1 MFEKNSIF
9 LIFFLNLLLSSC
21 SLIKQGIK
29 INEIQKAKISEERGI
44 FKVIY
49 KEKEQKNLGEELN
62 ISAKTFKQNEQK
74 QIKIDNV
81 NEVKITENLRN
92 KFYLS
97 FSFGSSNLHNYDV
110 YNTSTNKAIWDDRY
124 TKLGSS
130 IDIGIGYDFGKIR
143 TEISYAQ
150 ETGRFDEYLTYFDN
164 SITQIDNDRGKL
176 HKDFYIINTY
186 YDFRDSKRFS
196 PFIGL
201 GLGFVNSSQ
210 DSAPFI
216 PEYLRQAFVLQL
228 KGGLSYKISDKN
240 LIYVEGFKRNA
251 NSHTTNDGLGTDY
264 IYEAKNGFD
273 SSGLQ
278 IGFRKIL

>member
-21 SLIKQGIK
+21 SLIKQDIK
-29 INEIQKAKISEERGI
+29 INEIQKAKITEEKGI

-49 KEKEQKNLGEELN
+49 KEKEQKNLGEELS
-62 ISAKTFKQNEQK
+62 ISAKNFKQNEQK
-74 QIKIDNV
+74 EIKIDNF
-81 NEVKITENLRN
+81 NYVKNTENLKN

-97 FSFGSSNLHNYDV
+97 FSFGSSNLQNYDV

-201 GLGFVNSSQ
+201 GFGFVNSSQ

>member
-1 MFEKNSIF
+1 MFQKNSIF
-9 LIFFLNLLLSSC
+9 LISFLSCLLSSC
-21 SLIKQGIK
+21 SLIKQDIK
-29 INEIQKAKISEERGI
+29 INEIQKAKISEEKGI

-49 KEKEQKNLGEELN
+49 KDKEQKNLGEELS
-62 ISAKTFKQNEQK
+62 ISAKNFKQNEQK
-74 QIKIDNV
+74 EIKIDNV
-81 NEVKITENLRN
+81 NYVKTTKNLRN

-97 FSFGSSNLHNYDV
+97 FSFGSSNLKNYDV

>member
-1 MFEKNSIF
+1 MFQKNSIF
-9 LIFFLNLLLSSC
+9 LIFFLNFLLSSC
-21 SLIKQGIK
+21 SLIKQDIK
-29 INEIQKAKISEERGI
+29 VNDIQKAKISEEKSI
-44 FKVIY
+44 FKVI

-62 ISAKTFKQNEQK
+62 ISAKISKQNERK
-74 QIKIDNV
+74 QIKVDNV
-81 NEVKITENLRN
+81 NDVKNNENLRN

-97 FSFGSSNLHNYDV
+97 FSFGSSNLQNYDV

-201 GLGFVNSSQ
+201 GLGFVNSFQ

-216 PEYLRQAFVLQL
+216 PEYLRQAFVIQL

-240 LIYVEGFKRNA
+240 FIYVEGFKRNA

>member
-9 LIFFLNLLLSSC
+9 LIFFFNLLLSSC
-21 SLIKQGIK
+21 SLIKQDIK
-29 INEIQKAKISEERGI
+29 INEIQKAKISEEKGI

-49 KEKEQKNLGEELN
+49 KEKEQKNLGEELS
-62 ISAKTFKQNEQK
+62 ISAKKFKQNEQK

-81 NEVKITENLRN
+81 NDVKSTENLRN

-97 FSFGSSNLHNYDV
+97 FSFGSSNLKNYDV

-264 IYEAKNGFD
+264 IYEAKDGFD

>member
-1 MFEKNSIF
+1 MFQKNSIF

-21 SLIKQGIK
+21 SLIKQDIK
-29 INEIQKAKISEERGI
+29 INEIKKVKISEEKDI
-44 FKVIY
+44 FKVI
-49 KEKEQKNLGEELN
+49 KEKEQKYLGEELN

-74 QIKIDNV
+74 QIKIENV
-81 NEVKITENLRN
+81 NEAKSTGNLRN
-92 KFYLS
+92 KFYLR
-97 FSFGSSNLHNYDV
+97 FSFGSSNLQNYDV

-216 PEYLRQAFVLQL
+216 PEYLRQSFVLQL

-251 NSHTTNDGLGTDY
+251 NSHTTNDGLGTEY
-264 IYEAKNGFD
+264 IYEAKDGFD

>member
-1 MFEKNSIF
+1 MFQKNSIF
-9 LIFFLNLLLSSC
+9 LISFLSFLLSSC
-21 SLIKQGIK
+21 SLIKQDIK
-29 INEIQKAKISEERGI
+29 INEIQKAKISEEKGI
-44 FKVIY
+44 FKVI

-62 ISAKTFKQNEQK
+62 ISAKPFKQNEQK
-74 QIKIDNV
+74 QIKIEKV
-81 NEVKITENLRN
+81 NEVKSTENLRN

-97 FSFGSSNLHNYDV
+97 FSFGSSNLQNYDV

-124 TKLGSS
+124 TKLGNS

-264 IYEAKNGFD
+264 IYEAKDGFD

>member
-1 MFEKNSIF
+1 MFQKNSIF

-21 SLIKQGIK
+21 SLIKQDIK
-29 INEIQKAKISEERGI
+29 INEIKKVKISEEKDI
-44 FKVIY
+44 FKVI
-49 KEKEQKNLGEELN
+49 KEKEQKYLGEELN
-62 ISAKTFKQNEQK
+62 ISAKPFKQNEQK
-74 QIKIDNV
+74 QIKIENV
-81 NEVKITENLRN
+81 NEAKSTGNLRN
-92 KFYLS
+92 KFYLR
-97 FSFGSSNLHNYDV
+97 FSFGSSNLQNYDV

-216 PEYLRQAFVLQL
+216 PEYLRQSFVLQL

-240 LIYVEGFKRNA
+240 LIYVEGYKRNA
-251 NSHTTNDGLGTDY
+251 NSHTTNDGLGTEY
-264 IYEAKNGFD
+264 IYEAKDGFD